1 MEKIQIENKNKTEEK
16 IILEGLSTETRNP
29 ETMNLDEMSSLEIVQ
44 AMNKEDIK
52 VPQIITH
59 LLPLIAKVV
68 DICAVALKTK
78 NRIFYMGAGTSGRL
92 GIVDSSE
99 CPPTFNASPNEFI
112 GLIAGG
118 ERAFIKAVEGAE
130 DSEDL
135 GKDDLIKRNFCK
147 NDICIGLAAS
157 GRTPYVIGGLK
168 YAKSIGAQTV
178 SVSCNKDAKISKFAD
193 YPIEAIV
200 GPEVLT
206 GSTRLKAGTAQKLIL
221 NMISTGAMIRVGKS
235 YQNLMVDLQM
245 TNKKLERRGV
255 NIIKEA
261 TGVDDEE
268 AKKYIE
274 KAKGRVKIAIIMILT
289 NCEYEDAIK
298 RLEKADGKVR
308 IAIKNND

>member
-1 MEKIQIENKNKTEEK
+1 MEENNNKEKPEEK
-16 IILEGLSTETRNP
+16 IILEGLSTETRNQ

-44 AMNKEDIK
+44 AMNKEDLK
-52 VPQIITH
+52 VPQIITG
-59 LLPLIAKVV
+59 LLPIISKVV
-68 DICAVALKTK
+68 DICAEALKTK
-78 NRIFYMGAGTSGRL
+78 HRVFYMGAGTSGRL

-135 GKDDLIKRNFCK
+135 GKEDLIKRNFCK
-147 NDICIGLAAS
+147 EDICIGLAAS

-178 SVSCNKDAKISKFAD
+178 SISCNKNAKVSKFAD

-200 GPEVLT
+200 GPEILT

-221 NMISTGAMIRVGKS
+221 NMISTGAMIRRGKS

-245 TNKKLERRGV
+245 NNKKLERRAL

-261 TGVDDEE
+261 TGVGENE
-268 AKKYIE
+268 AKEYIQ
-274 KAKGRVKIAIIMILT
+274 KSKGSVKVAIVMILA
-289 NCEYEDAIK
+289 NCDYDEAIK
-298 RLEKADGKVR
+298 RLDKADGQVR
-308 IAIKNND
+308 FAIKNNI

>member
-1 MEKIQIENKNKTEEK
+1 MEPNESKNKPEEK

-29 ETMNLDEMSSLEIVQ
+29 DTMNLDEMSSLEIVQ
-44 AMNKEDIK
+44 AMNNEDYK
-52 VPQIITH
+52 VPKVITG
-59 LLPLIAKVV
+59 LLPIISKVV
-68 DICAVALKTK
+68 DICAEALKAK
-78 NRIFYMGAGTSGRL
+78 HRIFYMGAGTSGRL

-118 ERAFIKAVEGAE
+118 ESAFIKAVEGAE

-135 GKDDLIKRNFCK
+135 GKEDLIKRNFCK
-147 NDICIGLAAS
+147 EDICIGLAAS

-168 YAKSIGAQTV
+168 YAKSIGAQTA
-178 SVSCNKDAKISKFAD
+178 SISCNKDAKVSKFAD

-221 NMISTGAMIRVGKS
+221 NMISTGAMIRRGKS

-245 TNKKLERRGV
+245 TNKKLVRRGL

-261 TGVDDEE
+261 TGVDDNE
-268 AKKYIE
+268 AKEYIE
-274 KAKGRVKIAIIMILT
+274 KAKGSVKVAIVMILSDCDYD
-289 NCEYEDAIK
+289 NAIK
-298 RLEKADGKVR
+298 RLEKAEGKVR
-308 IAIKNND
+308 IAIKDKV